1 MKTVNLKLLIIVAV
15 LVLGGMGGVYAIH
28 EYQVYRNA
36 DNILVLA
43 RERAEE
49 GRSDEAAGL
58 YVRYIGLRNN
68 DNEARTE
75 FAKLMLRK
83 IGATRSSKATQ
94 AQAYDALE
102 TAVRRNPDD
111 DDLREQLAGF
121 LYRTGNFTE
130 ARQHF
135 GLIRD
140 HRMAKPVPATTAPA
154 ASEKASASGDES
166 APKAVTP
173 DHLIDLRY
181 ATSCAGMGRYD
192 EAAEVAS
199 KLIGFDVGTKSFDT
213 SWEPLAE
220 CSEAYLLIAE
230 ILERRYSDT
239 ATASRVMRRL
249 PEVYPTD
256 HKSWLSMATWS
267 FFHDDL
273 SAAGI
278 EIARAAQLAPESPQ
292 VLFAEFEIAMR
303 TNDFPRAKKVIVEG
317 LAPYADDARV
327 VIGHADLAKRMADP
341 NLALEIL
348 GKGVETLPDNP
359 VILGRLID
367 LLFDLQRGEEA
378 IPHVEAMRAL
388 EGDDNPVVGWADAR
402 ILMERRQWHPALEKL
417 KQLRPSI
424 AGFQQLAHAVDLAM
438 AICHQALG
446 QSDELLEA
454 SRRVLATEP
463 NSYQARVA
471 LATAHAQA
479 GRSDEALAEFESLA
493 ALQAEE
499 DLPRMQLLWAPLL
512 DLRVKDQLRRPEA
525 ERNWKKVDALVEL
538 LSTSPH
544 IGNAQLASIQSN
556 VLQRRGDN
564 SAAVEVAFQAF
575 EAAPDD
581 PQVAAQFVTL
591 LLADAQVDRARET
604 IVRMNSLVRQDPRV
618 LAAEA
623 RSAASLGGEEGEAGL
638 AAVEA
643 ACKEIPTKD
652 AVLVLLAVMSTR
664 IQQRNIPEAERIAA
678 VILER
683 EPSEVRAH
691 ASLLQIAID
700 QKDVAKLTAYA
711 EQIGDLTGRS
721 SPQSRVAQA
730 MVLIL
735 KVQVARD
742 LQLGE
747 DKVSPPLSAEDRIDL
762 DQARNYLMEAES
774 DRPGWFQIQQCLAEI
789 AGIRGDASASIS
801 HLQKA
806 IEQGNTNP
814 GVPRM
819 LAGLLRQTGRLDEA
833 QQVIDSMGQG
843 AGLGATRIRADID
856 VQAGRFDEAVAKA
869 EAITLEQGSDV
880 DHLLWFAGLLQRCEK
895 QPRALEVLEQ
905 AAELAPDRLDCWI
918 ETIQQQLLLGKTQ
931 RADESLQRAIASLGG
946 AEGEILK
953 AITYEMR
960 RNPAKAEEAY
970 RSATLTAPTDPRVAR
985 RFAEFLLR
993 RGQLKPAKEELL
1005 RIIAMPEAA
1014 GTTSLYWA
1022 RRKIAQEFTRNSTYR
1037 ELLETLQI
1045 LEQNT
1050 DAEGKMT
1057 PEDLK
1062 IEFAILMDREEPEC
1076 WRRAI
1081 SLLDDLKRRR
1091 DLDTEQRVLR
1101 AWLQDK
1107 LGNWLESRESLFDI
1121 AAEQDC
1127 PPAVIATLVEQ
1138 LIAHGELA
1146 SARTW
1151 ANRLRQN
1158 APDAV
1163 MTVRLD
1169 AKLAIA
1175 ADDRE
1180 AAAEASRKLI
1190 PSGSLTPENAISM
1203 GLVAQLVEELG
1214 FPKAADKLYKEYADV
1229 SAEGILARASFL
1241 GRQQRTDEAVE
1252 LLETAWDNVP
1262 VLDILGT
1269 SLGILEANGTSPST
1283 AADQRVIEMVA
1294 KARRLDPDS
1303 SMIQVL
1309 HGALM
1314 ELIGKPE
1321 EAIAIYRQLL
1331 ASPDL
1336 PPSIAARA
1344 SNNLA
1349 AVLIGRKETEEA
1361 RTLIQSAVVELG
1373 PHPALLDTQALV
1385 WLARG
1390 DTTRAIGDLK
1400 EAMLAPTATT
1410 YLHMAMAAYDARMAS
1425 ECRAALINAES
1436 KGLRKERLNADDR
1449 ERLAALDKAL
1459 AEQIDR

>member
-15 LVLGGMGGVYAIH
+15 LVIGGMGGVYAIH

-36 DNILVLA
+36 DNILLLA

-68 DNEARTE
+68 DNEARAE

-83 IGATRSSKATQ
+83 IGATRSSKASQ

-154 ASEKASASGDES
+154 APEKTSEPGDES

-303 TNDFPRAKKVIVEG
+303 TNDLPRAKKVIEEG

-341 NLALEIL
+341 NLALEVL

-359 VILGRLID
+359 LILGRLID
-367 LLFDLQRGEEA
+367 LLYDLQRGEEA

-388 EGDDNPVVGWADAR
+388 EGDDNPIVGWADAR
-402 ILMERRQWHPALEKL
+402 LLMERRQWHPALEKL

-424 AGFQQLAHAVDLAM
+424 ASSPQLAHAVDLAL

-454 SRRVLATEP
+454 SRRVLAAEP

-493 ALQAEE
+493 ALQSEE

-564 SAAVEVAFQAF
+564 SAAVEVAFRAF

-581 PQVAAQFVTL
+581 PQVAAQLVTL

-604 IVRMNSLVRQDPRV
+604 IVRMNPLVRQDPRV

-643 ACKEIPTKD
+643 ACKEIPAKD

-678 VILER
+678 VILAR

-735 KVQVARD
+735 KVQVARE

-762 DQARNYLMEAES
+762 DQARNYLMEAEN

-789 AGIRGDASASIS
+789 AGIRGDASATIS

-806 IEQGNTNP
+806 IEQGATNP

-880 DHLLWFAGLLQRCEK
+880 DHLLWFADLLQRCEK

-931 RADESLQRAIASLGG
+931 RADESLQRAISSLGG
-946 AEGEILK
+946 AEGEILN

-970 RSATLTAPTDPRVAR
+970 RGATLTAPTDPRVAR

-1022 RRKIAQEFTRNSTYR
+1022 RRKITQEFTRNSTYR
-1037 ELLETLQI
+1037 ELLEALQI

-1050 DAEGKMT
+1050 DAEGKLT

-1062 IEFAILMDREEPEC
+1062 IEFAILMEREEPEC

-1107 LGNWLESRESLFDI
+1107 LGNWLDSRESLFDI

-1158 APDAV
+1158 APDAP
-1163 MTVRLD
+1163 MTLRLD

-1190 PSGSLTPENAISM
+1190 PSGSLTPENAMSM

-1214 FPKAADKLYKEYADV
+1214 FPKAADKLFKEYADV

-1252 LLETAWDNVP
+1252 LLETAWKNVS

-1269 SLGILEANGTSPST
+1269 GLGILEANGTSPSA
-1283 AADQRVIEMVA
+1283 AADQRVVEMIA

-1303 SMIQVL
+1303 AMIQVL

-1321 EAIAIYRQLL
+1321 ESIAIYRQLL
-1331 ASPDL
+1331 ARSDL

-1361 RTLIQSAVVELG
+1361 RTLIQSAVAELG

>member
-1158 APDAV
+1158 APDEV

-1269 SLGILEANGTSPST
+1269 SLGILEANGTSPSA